1 MASRYSTQ
9 NVLRSLGFSQ
19 NLQQVDFF
27 FNSNTRLKFVCGVKA
42 SEVTKKELCE
52 RLGIGWVFAESFSSP
67 SDLWGQVLK
76 YWAEEDWKG
85 RKEKKKL
92 EEEKAK
98 DIRWGGSVISELTIN

>member
-52 RLGIGWVFAESFSSP
+52 RLGIG
-67 SDLWGQVLK
+67 
-76 YWAEEDWKG
+76 
-85 RKEKKKL
+85 
-92 EEEKAK
+92 
-98 DIRWGGSVISELTIN
+98 

>member
-19 NLQQVDFF
+19 NFHQVDFF

-67 SDLWGQVLK
+67 SEAK
-76 YWAEEDWKG
+76 YWNTEQKKTERA
-85 RKEKKKL
+85 EKKKRSW
-92 EEEKAK
+92 KK
-98 DIRWGGSVISELTIN
+98 RKRKI